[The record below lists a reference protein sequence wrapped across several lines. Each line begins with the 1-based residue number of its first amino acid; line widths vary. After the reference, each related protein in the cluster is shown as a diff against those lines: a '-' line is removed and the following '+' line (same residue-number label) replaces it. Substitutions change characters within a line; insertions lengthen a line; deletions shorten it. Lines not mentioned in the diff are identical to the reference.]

1 MRLETP
7 RPTFCTPTLT
17 ETIGEGIGRASAA
30 AVAPHSC
37 GFWEG
42 EAPLVATPRP
52 TTVMVAGSRK
62 QVRVPLRGRAEAE
75 VLRERPVFLDFSV
88 CLFIFEGLR
97 KFRVFFSFF
106 EQKGR
111 EREKKPKK
119 IKKRHPAQPPSPPF
133 F

>member
-88 CLFIFEGLR
+88 
-97 KFRVFFSFF
+97 FFSFF
-106 EQKGR
+106 EHKGR